1 MKEDRKAKAG
11 SALAALRATLDDS
24 HGEAHTALTRAIAF
38 IEALDKAF
46 DDYDTALPA
55 RPIDT
60 LESRA
65 YLANAHLGFLR
76 AASKALTD
84 VGNDSIERDMEERL
98 RSLLSS
104 QSSVDIY
111 GTNAHLPELVL
122 HAYTQDLSLPDDFVG
137 PRDSRMDRALALISL
152 IRTGRVDR
160 GDSVRN
166 AVARVR
172 KTASAAE
179 YFVYDSETG
188 KFTADPVAKALN
200 ALPGKR
206 GRPKKAK

>member
-1 MKEDRKAKAG
+1 MKEDRKAKAD
-11 SALAALRATLDDS
+11 SALAALRAALDDS
-24 HGEAHTALTRAIAF
+24 HGEAHTALTRVIAL
-38 IEALDKAF
+38 IEALDKAL
-46 DDYDTALPA
+46 DEYDTALST

-60 LESRA
+60 LDLHA
-65 YLANAHLGFLR
+65 YLANAQLGFLR
-76 AASKALTD
+76 AASKALTNA
-84 VGNDSIERDMEERL
+84 GNDSIERDMEERL

-104 QSSVDIY
+104 QFEIY

-122 HAYTQDLSLPDDFVG
+122 HAYTQDLSLLDAFVG
-137 PRDSRMDRALALISL
+137 PRDSRMDRALAFIGFV
-152 IRTGRVDR
+152 RTGQTDR

-166 AVARVR
+166 AVSRVR
-172 KTASAAE
+172 KTAGAAE

>member
-1 MKEDRKAKAG
+1 MKEDRKAKAD
-11 SALAALRATLDDS
+11 SALAALRAALDDS

-38 IEALDKAF
+38 IEALDKAL
-46 DDYDTALPA
+46 DEYDRALST

-60 LESRA
+60 LDLHA
-65 YLANAHLGFLR
+65 YLANAQLGFLR
-76 AASKALTD
+76 AASKALTN

-104 QSSVDIY
+104 QSSVEIY

-137 PRDSRMDRALALISL
+137 PRDSRMDRALAFIGFL
-152 IRTGRVDR
+152 RTGQADR

-172 KTASAAE
+172 KTAGAAE